1 MRYPQP
7 LAQSGSIA
15 VVAPSFGATTEPY
28 VSALASAYQQW
39 RAQGYSIKEWPCVR
53 VSDGVGISSTPARCA
68 AELMDAYGDPASEVL
83 LSAGGGELMCEL
95 LPYLDFERLTNDPAT
110 WFMGY
115 SDNTN
120 FGFLLPTLCDVAS
133 IYAPCAPSFGMR
145 PWHASLHDAFALLGL
160 GAGDSVRVHS
170 YDGWELQSLKSAEH
184 PLVPYNAAEKPSVQS
199 YSAARFDAAACPSV
213 DAAACD
219 GTPGGNDVVQM
230 QGRLLGGC
238 LDILIN
244 LCGTRFD
251 EVARFNK
258 RYASDGVIWF
268 LEACDLGPLQVRRAL
283 WQLAQAGWFDI
294 AAGFMV
300 GRPYRYD
307 ECQMGMTQNRAVL
320 DSLYE
325 LGIQQPIIINA
336 DIGHLPPMMPLICGS
351 YARVAAHKGRISVTM
366 ELV

>member
-1 MRYPQP
+1 MRYPQS

-53 VSDGVGISSTPARCA
+53 ASDGVGISSTPVRCA
-68 AELMDAYGDPASEVL
+68 AELMDAYGDPTSEVL

-95 LPYLDFERLTNDPAT
+95 LPYLDFERLSNDPAK

-133 IYAPCAPSFGMR
+133 VYAPCAPSFGMR
-145 PWHASLHDAFALLGL
+145 PWHPALHDAFSALRLS
-160 GAGDSVRVHS
+160 AGDTLTVHS
-170 YDGWELQSLKSAEH
+170 YDGWELQSLKDADH
-184 PLVPYNAAEKPSVQS
+184 PLEPYTISEKPCIQS
-199 YSAARFDAAACPSV
+199 YSAAR
-213 DAAACD
+213 
-219 GTPGGNDVVQM
+219 GTDYGAGNDELRM

-238 LDILIN
+238 LDVLIN

-251 EVARFNK
+251 EVTRFNK
-258 RYASDGVIWF
+258 RYASDGIIWF

-283 WQLAQAGWFDI
+283 WQLAQAGWFDA
-294 AAGFMV
+294 AAGFMM

-307 ECQMGMTQNRAVL
+307 ECQMGMTQTRAVL
-320 DSLYE
+320 DSLCE
-325 LGIQQPIIINA
+325 LGIRRPVIINA

-351 YARVAAHKGRISVTM
+351 YASVYAHKGRISVTM